1 MKRMRILSAV
11 LAAVMMLSLF
21 AGCAKRDAD
30 KQPQSADVSAGDVTA
45 APSSAAPTTHPADDS
60 PAFTS
65 GMSNQF
71 AEIKDTDDAGKQ
83 LTDEYGR
90 QMYRIVLNAEFG
102 GYETATGLYYCR
114 ALKYNFEFSDR
125 PSPEATDIEELNCVG
140 VMNAEGHV
148 IVPAKYAAVVELN
161 ERYIRAYQVS
171 EEVENEEEAL
181 LVLPGADGEKYYQG
195 SWYIFDVLDA
205 SEAVAVGTKPYQ
217 ATADGGELTYYGD
230 DGIEQN
236 ISSSIQERRQ
246 ITENTYILENEKA
259 GLLYTEDG
267 RFVRM
272 FSREGFYLMNETIT
286 DGRKTYL
293 IAEKMNEETG
303 SEYVLMTENGKIASA
318 ILPDKPNRIA
328 DVVIYLENGSEVFFD
343 GKQSEAASGDV
354 VS

>member
-30 KQPQSADVSAGDVTA
+30 EQPQSAGVSAGDVTA
-45 APSSAAPTTHPADDS
+45 APSSAPTTHPADVS
-60 PAFTS
+60 PNSTPE
-65 GMSNQF
+65 MPNKF
-71 AEIKDTDDAGKQ
+71 AEIKDTDDNGYK
-83 LTDEYGR
+83 LIDEYGR

-161 ERYIRAYQVS
+161 ERYIRAYKV
-171 EEVENEEEAL
+171 EGEMENEEDAL
-181 LVLPGADGEKYYQG
+181 LKLSAADGQKYYKG
-195 SWYIFDVLDA
+195 NWYVFDVLDA
-205 SEAVAVGTKPYQ
+205 SWPVADGTEPYQ
-217 ATADGGELTYYGD
+217 VTADGGDLTYYDD
-230 DGIEQN
+230 DGSEQH
-236 ISSSIQERRQ
+236 ISSIQDRRQ

-259 GLLYTEDG
+259 GLLYTENG

-272 FSREGFYLMNETIT
+272 FSREGFYLMDDTIT

>member
-30 KQPQSADVSAGDVTA
+30 KQMKPDGSGAAETGAELSSFTKNTAEGQFEPVGDNGNRFGRVESRMDEDGNPVYAIALNTKFSGFEGSGSYTYCKA
-45 APSSAAPTTHPADDS
+45 LQYYFEISNLSS
-60 PAFTS
+60 
-65 GMSNQF
+65 
-71 AEIKDTDDAGKQ
+71 EEVEDTGD
-83 LTDEYGR
+83 
-90 QMYRIVLNAEFG
+90 
-102 GYETATGLYYCR
+102 
-114 ALKYNFEFSDR
+114 
-125 PSPEATDIEELNCVG
+125 LNCVG
-140 VMNAEGHV
+140 VADAEGHV

-171 EEVENEEEAL
+171 KEVENEEEAL

-205 SEAVAVGTKPYQ
+205 SEAVAVGTKSYQ

-230 DGIEQN
+230 DGIEQH
-236 ISSSIQERRQ
+236 ISSSIQDRRQ

-272 FSREGFYLMNETIT
+272 FSREGFYLMNETVA
-286 DGRKTYL
+286 DDSKTYL
-293 IAEKMNEETG
+293 IAEKQDEENG
-303 SEYVLMTENGKIASA
+303 SEYVLMTENGEIASA
-318 ILPDKPNRIA
+318 PLPDKPNRIA
-328 DVVIYLENGSEVFFD
+328 DVVIYLENGSEVSFD